1 MIGLYKENTKIAL
14 DSIRSQALRTSLT
27 VMIIA
32 IGITALV
39 GILTV
44 VSALEN
50 TILKDFASMGANT
63 FSISQ
68 YDFSSE
74 INQNDTEQRVNP
86 IISYPEAKSFQ
97 DKFDFPFT
105 KSCLN
110 PLIEKGGFE
119 TTTSNFSKFLVL
131 LVDFKIP

>member
-1 MIGLYKENTKIAL
+1 MVGLFKENTKIAL

-50 TILKDFASMGANT
+50 TIFLLKLIKTM
-63 FSISQ
+63 
-68 YDFSSE
+68 
-74 INQNDTEQRVNP
+74 QNNV
-86 IISYPEAKSFQ
+86 
-97 DKFDFPFT
+97 
-105 KSCLN
+105 
-110 PLIEKGGFE
+110 
-119 TTTSNFSKFLVL
+119 
-131 LVDFKIP
+131 